1 MVRSMVDEGIGFWG
15 YFFDSN
21 NIFLILL
28 DIFFIPIIFLILNPF
43 NVQVSSKNGKN
54 RGRRSKFIE

>member
-1 MVRSMVDEGIGFWG
+1 VVRSMVDEGIGFWG

-28 DIFFIPIIFLILNPF
+28 DIFFLY
-43 NVQVSSKNGKN
+43 Q
-54 RGRRSKFIE
+54 